1 MIDNQVEVLCNY
13 GLWQV
18 QEVLTTYANDGYK
31 LVSAV
36 MGNRNCS
43 TVTELYLFFVKEEKE
58 EE

>member
-43 TVTELYLFFVKEEKE
+43 TITELYLFFAKE
-58 EE
+58 EEE